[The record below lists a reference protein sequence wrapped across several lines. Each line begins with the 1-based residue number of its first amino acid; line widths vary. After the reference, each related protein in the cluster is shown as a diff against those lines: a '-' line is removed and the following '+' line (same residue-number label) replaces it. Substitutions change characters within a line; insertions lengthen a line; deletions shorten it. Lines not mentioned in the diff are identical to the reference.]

1 MQDTPMASKNP
12 GDSTFDLDPQTEADK
27 AQAALAASH
36 APVAE
41 PVVTDEVTE
50 APKRRRKTIAE
61 TLAEPTPAEEPAT
74 LIEGLQAVAAAT
86 DE

>member
-61 TLAEPTPAEEPAT
+61 TLADEPVAPALPEEPAP
-74 LIEGLQAVAAAT
+74 EAPV
-86 DE
+86 E